1 MEHSQTHL
9 AQTHLAPNHA
19 AGGSLNVAVDRLD
32 RALEALEAR
41 VRALQSGEPL
51 PEFTGSG
58 TNDEYE
64 RVLAELEEART
75 SNAELAAAASAAHAA
90 LGAAAANIRQLVS
103 GAA

>member
-9 AQTHLAPNHA
+9 APSHS
-19 AGGSLNVAVDRLD
+19 AGGSLNIAVDRLD

-103 GAA
+103 GVM

>member
-1 MEHSQTHL
+1 MDHS
-9 AQTHLAPNHA
+9 QTHLAPNHLA
-19 AGGSLNVAVDRLD
+19 SMGGSSLNVAVDRLD
-32 RALEALEAR
+32 RALEAR
-41 VRALQSGEPL
+41 VRALQGGEPL

-58 TNDEYE
+58 GGNAEYE
-64 RVLAELEEART
+64 RMLSELEEARV

>member
-1 MEHSQTHL
+1 MDHS
-9 AQTHLAPNHA
+9 QTHLAPNHLA
-19 AGGSLNVAVDRLD
+19 SMGGSSLNVAVDRLD

-41 VRALQSGEPL
+41 VRALQGGEPL

-58 TNDEYE
+58 GGNAEYE
-64 RVLAELEEART
+64 RMLSELEEARV